1 MTEKDKKDTHQ
12 SATQSGPPMGRYDV
26 PNQESIDLLIR
37 LLRDFDRRSEVGS
50 ALPPEIERDI
60 AVVIAAFRSIENA
73 LALRDS
79 PIRISSIAPS
89 GGPAGTAVTIT
100 GSNFLTGSRVR
111 FGNNDAND
119 VSIVSLTEIRA
130 TAPSGSPGAVDVVV
144 NTLAGSAVRAQG
156 FTYPPSG
163 AAYR

>member
-12 SATQSGPPMGRYDV
+12 SGTQSGPPAGRYDL

-37 LLRDFDRRSEVGS
+37 LLRDFDRRSDHGS
-50 ALPPEIERDI
+50 ALPPEIERDL
-60 AVVIAAFRSIENA
+60 AVVIAAFRSIESA

-79 PIRISSIAPS
+79 PIKITSVAPS
-89 GGPAGTAVTIT
+89 GGAAGTAVTIT

-111 FGNNDAND
+111 FGSNDAND
-119 VSIVSLTEIRA
+119 VSIVSLTEIRV
-130 TAPSGSPGAVDVVV
+130 TAPSGAPGAVDVVV

-163 AAYR
+163 GAYR